1 MDASSSGARWRRWA
15 AEPGAGVVGASG
27 PEAGSR
33 VLEGGSVANARP
45 VLLLACRVGLS
56 HKLEDE
62 DVVQVGGCCCLC
74 CCCASSPAQPCTSHQ
89 LPRATRR
96 QLQLPHPLCCRP
108 PPHLRCRAARGS
120 TCTTQTTSLSSAKR
134 CAHTRPPGLPQPHIC
149 ACQRCLKMRT
159 APLQPAVKMLVCAPG
174 MRLPDPCVPPAP
186 PTAGFLPLPVWGE
199 RLRGLLWRL

>member
-62 DVVQVGGCCCLC
+62 DVVQVGGCCSQ
-74 CCCASSPAQPCTSHQ
+74 AGPDCTGR
-89 LPRATRR
+89 L
-96 QLQLPHPLCCRP
+96 L
-108 PPHLRCRAARGS
+108 AAN
-120 TCTTQTTSLSSAKR
+120 
-134 CAHTRPPGLPQPHIC
+134 
-149 ACQRCLKMRT
+149 MRT
-159 APLQPAVKMLVCAPG
+159 VQRAVSAAPAFAVISDTWPF
-174 MRLPDPCVPPAP
+174 PAP
-186 PTAGFLPLPVWGE
+186 ALYNH
-199 RLRGLLWRL
+199 RL